1 MLGGC
6 GSFPISPARRFAGS
20 CSFVLARPTCGPDS
34 CAQLNGL
41 AFLAV
46 KYGNVFIIAL
56 VYAESARMIPLTG

>member
-1 MLGGC
+1 
-6 GSFPISPARRFAGS
+6 
-20 CSFVLARPTCGPDS
+20 
-34 CAQLNGL
+34 LNGL